1 MEWNEQE
8 KNELITRAVD
18 KYLEKRQTNQFDPE
32 PSTSKSVRVSSDE
45 SEDGD
50 IDESDESEYEDS
62 KDDELI

>member
-8 KNELITRAVD
+8 KNELITRAFD
-18 KYLEKRQTNQFDPE
+18 KYLEKRRTNQFDPE

-45 SEDGD
+45 SEDG
-50 IDESDESEYEDS
+50 EYKDS

>member
-18 KYLEKRQTNQFDPE
+18 KYLEKRRTNQFDPE

-45 SEDGD
+45 SEDG
-50 IDESDESEYEDS
+50 EYEDS

>member
-18 KYLEKRQTNQFDPE
+18 KYLEKRRTNQFDPE

-45 SEDGD
+45 SEDG
-50 IDESDESEYEDS
+50 EYEDS
-62 KDDELI
+62 KDDELIYL